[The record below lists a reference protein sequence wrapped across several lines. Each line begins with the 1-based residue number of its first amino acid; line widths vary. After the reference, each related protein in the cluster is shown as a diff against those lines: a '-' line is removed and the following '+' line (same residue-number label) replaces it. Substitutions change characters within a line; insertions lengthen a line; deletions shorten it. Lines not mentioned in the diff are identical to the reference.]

1 MRRPFIAA
9 NWKMHKTAQE
19 AVAYAEHFLPLVGQ
33 LREATT
39 DIVLAPPFL
48 ALPALAQALS
58 RGPGS
63 TSPPIGVA
71 AQNVSAE
78 PHGAFTGEIS
88 LDMLTAAGATSVIL
102 GHSERRQLFGETD
115 AGVRA
120 KTRATLAAGLTP
132 IVCIGETLDD
142 RETNRTLDV
151 LTRQVEQGLDGR
163 SREEI
168 GTLVMAYEPV
178 WAIGTG
184 RVATPE
190 QANAAHRHV
199 RGKLKEQFG
208 TDGAAACRIIYG
220 GSVKPDSI
228 AALMAQPEVDGAL
241 VGGASLDPVSF
252 AKIVALSHETA

>member
-1 MRRPFIAA
+1 MRRPLIAA

-19 AVAYAEHFLPLVGQ
+19 AVAYAEHFVPLVNDLGKV
-33 LREATT
+33 TT

-58 RGPGS
+58 RGSGS
-63 TSPPIGVA
+63 TSPHIGVA

-78 PHGAFTGEIS
+78 PQGAFTGEIS
-88 LDMLTAAGATSVIL
+88 LNMLTAAGATFVIL

-115 AGVRA
+115 ADIRA
-120 KTRATLAAGLTP
+120 KTHATLTAGLTP

-142 RETNRTLDV
+142 REANRTFDV
-151 LTRQVEQGLDGR
+151 LTRQVEHGLDGR
-163 SREEI
+163 SPEEI
-168 GTLVMAYEPV
+168 NTLVMAYEPV

-184 RVATPE
+184 HVATPE
-190 QANAAHRHV
+190 QANAAHQHV
-199 RGKLKEQFG
+199 RGQLQQQFG
-208 TDGAAACRIIYG
+208 RGAATACRIIYG
-220 GSVKPDSI
+220 GSVKPGSI

-252 AKIVALSHETA
+252 AEIVARSHQTP